1 MLLRMIINKKKSM
14 TKYLSDLKIGDQSI
28 IQGFDTSRVEDQEFA
43 ADLEDRLLE
52 IGFEEGLAIEILHKG
67 PIGGDPLA
75 VKIGTITLALRKMEA
90 AAIILGEPS

>member
-1 MLLRMIINKKKSM
+1 M
-14 TKYLSDLKIGDQSI
+14 TKYLSDLKIGDQGT

-52 IGFEEGLAIEILHKG
+52 IGFEEGLAVEVLHKG
-67 PIGGDPLA
+67 SIGGDPLA

-90 AAIILGEPS
+90 AAIILGESS